1 MNPPEEKDWKK
12 RLKALGI
19 VRKRRKKGEK
29 KEEFLRREEGKG
41 GAVASGPRQ
50 GEAPAV
56 SPPFEEGSP
65 RTAEGS
71 SRRTPNEAAA
81 AARLSFEENPPR
93 SLRTLHKVK
102 SGREGEDLACALLAE
117 NSLLVLDRNVRYRD
131 GEIDIVALD
140 GATTV
145 FVEVKRRRDAA
156 LGTPAEAVTR
166 TKRAR
171 VVKAARRWLA
181 AHPAR
186 ACAVR
191 FDVVAVRDDSPAVEW
206 LRGAFDAS
214 R

>member
-1 MNPPEEKDWKK
+1 MTSGNYPPKVNSPEKADWKK

-19 VRKRRKKGEK
+19 VRKRGTTTS
-29 KEEFLRREEGKG
+29 L
-41 GAVASGPRQ
+41 
-50 GEAPAV
+50 
-56 SPPFEEGSP
+56 
-65 RTAEGS
+65 
-71 SRRTPNEAAA
+71 
-81 AARLSFEENPPR
+81 R
-93 SLRTLHKVK
+93 SLQKAK
-102 SGREGEDLACALLAE
+102 SGHEGEDIACALLAK
-117 NSLLVLDRNVRYRD
+117 NSLLVLDRNVRYPD

-140 GATTV
+140 GETTV
-145 FVEVKRRRDAA
+145 FVEVKRRRDGA

-186 ACAVR
+186 AGSVR
-191 FDVVAVRDDSPAVEW
+191 FDVVAIRDDSPAVEW